1 MTLYW
6 FMLIVPIMMG
16 LSPIKSDRQLFNL
29 QWLVY
34 GVLLVVIIGLR
45 DQVGGDWWNYIQNFA
60 QVSMLTSS
68 ELIAQG
74 YDIGYIVI
82 HLFSLKF
89 SNSIYITNTIAA
101 IFFVSGLIRLSKAMP
116 IPWIA
121 LVVSIP
127 YLVIAVSMGYT
138 RQSIAIGIVMW
149 GIVYITKNQ
158 SMYKYYFTILFAM
171 LFHKTAL
178 IMIPIGVLYAVLKK
192 DKIPYMEIIAI
203 SLFSVTVIYILVL
216 DHMHVLLLHYINET
230 QFESSGVFFR
240 LSISVIA
247 VAIFLYYRK
256 SWSEIFGDVEFW
268 MIISIIIII
277 MVPSAFFI
285 STAVDRL
292 VLFLVPMQIVVFS
305 RIPFL
310 IKDINQRTY
319 FVVLLLVGQIS
330 SLFVWLV
337 YGVHAKNA
345 WIPYK
350 NLLF

>member
-16 LSPIKSDRQLFNL
+16 LSPIKCDRQLFNL

-34 GVLLVVIIGLR
+34 GVSLVVIIGLR
-45 DQVGGDWWNYIQNFA
+45 DQVGGDWWNYVQNFA
-60 QVSMLTSS
+60 KVSLSASS
-68 ELIAQG
+68 ELIAKG
-74 YDIGYIVI
+74 YDIGYIAI
-82 HLFSLKF
+82 HWFSLKF
-89 SNSIYITNTIAA
+89 SNSIYITNTISA
-101 IFFVSGLIRLSKAMP
+101 IFFVSGLMRLSKAMP

-138 RQSIAIGIVMW
+138 RQSIAIGIIMW
-149 GIVYITKNQ
+149 GMVYITKNQ
-158 SMYKYYFTILFAM
+158 SMYKYYFTILFAT

-178 IMIPIGVLYAVLKK
+178 IMIPIGILYAVLKK
-192 DKIPYMEIIAI
+192 EKFPYMEIIAA
-203 SLFSVTVIYILVL
+203 SLFSVIVIYILVL
-216 DHMHVLLLHYINET
+216 DHIHVMLLHYINET

-240 LSISVIA
+240 LSISAIA
-247 VAIFLYYRK
+247 VAIFFYYRK
-256 SWSEIFGDVEFW
+256 SWSETFGDVEFW
-268 MIISIIIII
+268 MIISVIIIL

-292 VLFLVPMQIVVFS
+292 ALFLVPIQIVVFS
-305 RIPFL
+305 RVPYL
-310 IKDINQRTY
+310 IKDVNQRTY
-319 FVVLLLVGQIS
+319 FVVILLIGQIS

-337 YGVHAKNA
+337 FGTHAKNA

-350 NLLF
+350 NLWF